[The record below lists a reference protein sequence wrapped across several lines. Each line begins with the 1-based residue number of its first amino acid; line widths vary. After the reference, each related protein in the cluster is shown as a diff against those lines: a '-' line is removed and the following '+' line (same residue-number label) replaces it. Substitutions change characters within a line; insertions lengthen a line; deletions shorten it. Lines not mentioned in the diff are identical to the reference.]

1 MKKYTP
7 ALVALLASFTIA
19 VSASAFA
26 QTSKQSERKID
37 VDLPISCYDK
47 DLVLESLSKNYGEV
61 VYFAGIDDLHEIE
74 NMSSFLALNRETM
87 TYSFGFFLL
96 KRGLI
101 CMVSAGEGM
110 FDMSKLMSPKENKER
125 L

>member
-1 MKKYTP
+1 MKSYKP
-7 ALVALLASFTIA
+7 ALVALLASFTVA
-19 VSASAFA
+19 AAA
-26 QTSKQSERKID
+26 QSSKQTERKVD
-37 VDLPISCYDK
+37 VDLPVSCFDK
-47 DLVLESLSKNYGEV
+47 DLVLESLSRKYGEV

-74 NMSSFLALNRETM
+74 NMSSFLALNRETN

-96 KRGLI
+96 KKGLI

-110 FDMSKLMSPKENKER
+110 FDMSKLMESKNNNER